1 MKRNPDICPY
11 CGHVIVDD
19 DQEYCDYCGMD
30 IEKEEVEDNTK
41 HGSCLGRL
49 VFLMLII
56 IILAKILLKK

>member
-1 MKRNPDICPY
+1 MKRNPDVCPY

-30 IEKEEVEDNTK
+30 IEKEEVPENTK
-41 HGSCLGRL
+41 HGACLGRL
-49 VFLMLII
+49 FLLMLII